1 MANFLSGFFNNV
13 GQGITQPKGNLG
25 DFAHASRLYNAQSF
39 RLAPK
44 TKFSYHVVFNLNPA
58 AIGSTTFDTQ
68 KHGTAINM
76 LVKSIDLPKFKVS
89 VDGVNQYNRK
99 KQVQT
104 KLEYDPITVKFHDDN
119 VGLTTMMWSLYYGY
133 YYADGRHGGSAGA
146 AKNSNTSGVGG
157 LLGGLASQAINKFVP
172 GLSAILGNA
181 KTITGGAEAT
191 TPAAYQRNS
200 YKGEELNKFRYG
212 LDNNSSVPFFTSIQI
227 FQMGRHQY
235 QAFTLIN
242 PIITSWQH
250 DNLDNSDGAGITE
263 NTMQV
268 AYEAVIYGTGAV
280 SQGNPKGFAT
290 EYYDKSPS
298 PLSILGG
305 GTKSLFGQGGV
316 LGGIGDI
323 MGDLAN
329 GNFNLGTL
337 IKGANVIRNASKLT
351 SAGIRQEG
359 FGILKNAIG
368 ATTGINVSGVSNT
381 VFPKSGGNGQN
392 QTTTALAPVERAV
405 PQALTAGDQSLI
417 SNTPGALSSLT
428 NLAVSSG
435 VVPAGPNAQAQ
446 TQALMSSG
454 RNIKFNG
461 LANKVVSNIKG

>member
-1 MANFLSGFFNNV
+1 MANFLSGFFDNL
-13 GQGITQPKGNLG
+13 GTGITQPKGNLG

-58 AIGSTTFDTQ
+58 AIQSTTFDTQ

-76 LVKSIDLPKFKVS
+76 LVKNIDLPKFKID
-89 VDGVNQYNRK
+89 VDQVQQYNK
-99 KQVQT
+99 KRQVQT
-104 KLEYDPITVKFHDDN
+104 KLTYDPVTVKFHDDN

-133 YYADGRHGGSAGA
+133 YFADGRHGGSAGA
-146 AKNSNTSGVGG
+146 AANSNTSGVGG

-172 GLSAILGNA
+172 GLASILGNA
-181 KTITGGAEAT
+181 KSITGSAAPSV
-191 TPAAYQRNS
+191 PAAYQRNT
-200 YKGEELNKFRYG
+200 YKGEALNKFRYG

-227 FQMGRHQY
+227 FQMARHQY
-235 QAFTLIN
+235 QSFTLIN
-242 PIITSWQH
+242 PVITTWQH
-250 DNLDNSDGAGITE
+250 DNLDNSDGAGTTE
-263 NTMQV
+263 NTMTV

-280 SQGNPKGFAT
+280 SQGNPTGFAT

-298 PLSILGG
+298 PLSLLGG

-316 LGGIGDI
+316 LGGIGDV

-359 FGILKNAIG
+359 FGILKNSLA
-368 ATTGINVSGVSNT
+368 ATTGVNLSGVANT
-381 VFPKSGGNGQN
+381 VFPKTNGNGQN
-392 QTTTALAPVERAV
+392 QTTTALAPVERAT
-405 PQALTAGDQSLI
+405 PQTLSASDQKLI
-417 SNTPGALSSLT
+417 SDTPGALSSLT
-428 NLAVSSG
+428 NLAVAAG
-435 VVPAGPNAQAQ
+435 VVAPGTNAQAA

-454 RNIKFNG
+454 RNTKFNG